1 MGSYIG
7 KRVVPKHCGY
17 WDSGRS
23 YEMLSVVYE
32 NTSGNSY
39 ISRKEVP
46 AGTDISQEE
55 YWALC
60 SDFNMQMD
68 LMGKHFTETE
78 QRIKADNDATEKA
91 ILADNDATE
100 KAIKDDN
107 DATEK
112 AIRSDNDSTEQTIL
126 ADNAKTRE
134 HVDTS
139 LAETTKALTETV
151 TSARDDMTAQKESFD
166 ATAKQLN
173 TRMDSVLAAGTGAGE
188 TEILDARVDVD
199 GVTHDTVGAH
209 IRRVGKEMADAR
221 AGFGGEVYPD
231 LKTAMES
238 FSDPFVKALRMP
250 THGYAVVLAGKS
262 EYTSVSVEDILDRSG
277 TPRAC
282 KYSATILQ
290 DYDASSIMT
299 HSVIYIG
306 DFNTYFLGKKAVIEI
321 FSPIE
326 GVMNFSIGSQSSSG
340 SGDIDDPDGCKL
352 RSDGSLYMN
361 SISYNFHVKEGYN
374 EITIN
379 LSEDLPQ
386 VQKLKEIIAEK
397 EWDRLY
403 LNVIPFQWQKVTY
416 LPATGETYEF
426 YIALREEASGERQT
440 MDSIFQMSTAAVA
453 MHAMYAEQADR
464 SATAAQ
470 ADEADYGISS
480 GHAEVSRNAGV
491 AAVAD
496 TPHVPYPNQTKI
508 ELDERT
514 KKVSVS
520 FDNTCVVSTGAGF
533 SFRIGKVGELA
544 GKRLIFRQDITDG
557 FRFDRIAINFGHVY
571 GSNSYV
577 EPEGAVTQ
585 LTDTL
590 YAIDFDPHMEIA
602 DSREIAYDDNTD
614 CWLMNYRN
622 ADWDL
627 SGLAD
632 GEVVTNTYSLYIV
645 DPDSFVYSRQLEER
659 NAELENEM
667 AEMSERITAQNT
679 RIGEQDTKIEE
690 QAGQITALTEALTKV
705 QESNVL
711 WGKKWFATGDS
722 FTSGGSVEDDKY
734 FTDGP
739 YEGKIKTYPL
749 FIARRNNMDCIND
762 AISGSIMALSKN
774 HLADPENVDIN
785 TKRPF
790 SYQRYLSIPE
800 DVDYI
805 TLWFGI
811 NDASNTNLGT
821 IDDTTNETFY
831 GAWNVVMEWI
841 LTNRPWAHVGIII
854 TNGSSKAY
862 REAEREIAKK
872 WGIPYLDMMG
882 DDQVPVMTLGREDGL
897 CTTAYNLRRS
907 TFSVGH
913 TPNGDSHPCWQAHE
927 YESTFIEAFLRG
939 L

>member
-78 QRIKADNDATEKA
+78 QRIKADNDSTEQA
-91 ILADNDATE
+91 ILA
-100 KAIKDDN
+100 DN

-173 TRMDSVLAAGTGAGE
+173 TRMDSVLAAGTGAGD

-209 IRRVGKEMADAR
+209 IRRVGKEVADAR

-250 THGYAVVLAGKS
+250 TKGYAVVLAGKS
-262 EYTSVSVEDILDRSG
+262 EYTSVSVENILDRSG

-290 DYDASSIMT
+290 DYDTSSIMT

-306 DFNTYFLGKKAVIEI
+306 DFNTYLLGKKAVIEM

-326 GVMNFSIGSQSSSG
+326 GIVNFSIGSQSTSG
-340 SGDIDDPDGCKL
+340 SGDIDDPNGCKL
-352 RSDGSLYMN
+352 QADGSLYMN

-397 EWDRLY
+397 EWGQMY
-403 LNVIPFQWQKVTY
+403 LNVIPFQWNQCTFRPV
-416 LPATGETYEF
+416 TGETYEF
-426 YIALREEASGERQT
+426 YIALREEPSG
-440 MDSIFQMSTAAVA
+440 DSQSNEGFFQMPIMASA
-453 MHAMYAEQADR
+453 MNARHGEQADH
-464 SATAAQ
+464 AKEAEH
-470 ADEADYGISS
+470 ADEADFSIASNQ
-480 GHAEVSRNAGV
+480 AEVSRNAGV
-491 AAVAD
+491 IAVAD
-496 TPHVPYPNQTKI
+496 EPYI
-508 ELDERT
+508 SD
-514 KKVSVS
+514 KKRMAIVVDDLTRQVSVS
-520 FDNTCVVSTGAGF
+520 FDKSCTVSTGTGF
-533 SFRIGKVGELA
+533 SFRIGTVGELA

-557 FRFDRIAINFGHVY
+557 FRFDRIAINFGASY
-571 GSNSYV
+571 GGKSYV

-585 LTDTL
+585 LGGAF
-590 YAIDFDPHMEIA
+590 YAIDFDLYREMA
-602 DSREIAYDDNTD
+602 DTRGITYDDNTD

-632 GEVVTNTYSLYIV
+632 GEVVTNTYNLYIV

-667 AEMSERITAQNT
+667 AAMSERITAQNT

-734 FTDGP
+734 FTDEP
-739 YEGKIKTYPL
+739 YQGKIKTYPL

-762 AISGSIMALSKN
+762 AISGSIMALSKK
-774 HLADPENVDIN
+774 HLEDPENVDIN

-790 SYQRYLSIPE
+790 SYQRYLTIPE

-854 TNGSSKAY
+854 TNGSNKAY

-882 DDQVPVMTLGREDGL
+882 DDQVPVMTLGREEGL

-927 YESTFIEAFLRG
+927 YESTFIEAFLRR

>member
-78 QRIKADNDATEKA
+78 QRIKADNDATEA
-91 ILADNDATE
+91 
-100 KAIKDDN
+100 AIK
-107 DATEK
+107 A
-112 AIRSDNDSTEQTIL
+112 DNDSTESAIKADNDETEKVIL
-126 ADNAKTRE
+126 ADNAQTRE
-134 HVDTS
+134 YVDTS
-139 LAETTKALTETV
+139 LAETTKTLTETV
-151 TSARDDMTAQKESFD
+151 TSARDDMTEQKESFD

-173 TRMDSVLAAGTGAGE
+173 TRMDSVLAAGTGAGD
-188 TEILDARVDVD
+188 TEILDARVDVEGNTHETM
-199 GVTHDTVGAH
+199 GVH
-209 IRRVGKEMADAR
+209 IRAVGQEVVDAR
-221 AGFGGEVYPD
+221 AGLGGEVYQD

-238 FSDPFVKALRMP
+238 FSDPFLVGHRLVVRNSV
-250 THGYAVVLAGKS
+250 VVLANKNDYTAGTVENLTDRAGLVRAGKF
-262 EYTSVSVEDILDRSG
+262 
-277 TPRAC
+277 RAV
-282 KYSATILQ
+282 ILQ
-290 DYDASSIMT
+290 EYDQSSIMT
-299 HSVIYIG
+299 HTAITVE
-306 DFNTYFLGKKAVIEI
+306 DFKTYLLGKSVFVELY
-321 FSPIE
+321 SPIA
-326 GVMNFSIGSQSSSG
+326 GVMNFSIGSQSSDG
-340 SGDIDDPDGCKL
+340 RGAIDDPNGSPVKADGTIGL
-352 RSDGSLYMN
+352 N
-361 SISYNFHVKEGYN
+361 SISYNFRVAEGYN
-374 EITIN
+374 ELELN

-386 VQKLKEIIAEK
+386 VQKLAELIDAG
-397 EWDRLY
+397 EFTRI
-403 LNVIPFQWQKVTY
+403 NINTIPFQWSNVTF
-416 LPATGETYEF
+416 LPETGKTYEF
-426 YIALREEASGERQT
+426 IIAIRDNSGHTRGSVE
-440 MDSIFQMSTAAVA
+440 SYFQMPSPASAATAQ
-453 MHAMYAEQADR
+453 HALTSDTAEIAYRAENAEYTEQAG
-464 SATAAQ
+464 AA
-470 ADEADYGISS
+470 AYAIHAGVSSVGDDAYVTNAAISIDIEEGS
-480 GHAEVSRNAGV
+480 REVSVTFGSDCPV
-491 AAVAD
+491 AAG
-496 TPHVPYPNQTKI
+496 T
-508 ELDERT
+508 
-514 KKVSVS
+514 
-520 FDNTCVVSTGAGF
+520 GF
-533 SFRIGKVGELA
+533 SVRIGKVRDFL
-544 GKRLIFRQDITDG
+544 GKQLFFQVRETEG
-557 FRFDRIAINFGHVY
+557 FAFTYTAINFGAFF
-571 GSNSYV
+571 GNKSYV
-577 EPEGAVTQ
+577 QPAEGIKKI
-585 LTDTL
+585 TDTL
-590 YAIDFDPHMEIA
+590 YALDFDTFAAKA
-602 DSREIAYDDNTD
+602 DAGGISYNADTD
-614 CWLMNYRN
+614 CWLMRYGNSP
-622 ADWDL
+622 WDL
-627 SGLAD
+627 SGLSEGD
-632 GEVVTNTYSLYIV
+632 TVTNTYGVYLEEVGAII
-645 DPDSFVYSRQLEER
+645 YSRMLEER
-659 NAELENEM
+659 NTELENEM
-667 AEMSERITAQNT
+667 AVMSERMTAQ
-679 RIGEQDTKIEE
+679 DTQIAE
-690 QAGQITALTEALTKV
+690 QAEQITALTEALGKV

-722 FTSGGSVEDDKY
+722 FTSGGSMEDDKY

-927 YESTFIEAFLRG
+927 YESTFIEAFLRR